1 MEGTAGAGGIR
12 LDLGCGLKKKPG
24 FTGLDRLALPG
35 VDLVCDLDREP
46 IPLAD
51 DSVAEVHTMHFLE
64 HTNDLL
70 AVMQEVW
77 RVCRDGARVDISVPY
92 FNSIGAYRDP
102 THRRFFTWE
111 TFEHFTDSGGVPSFY
126 AEARFRI
133 VGRRLRFW
141 PSTAGRKGAV
151 RFGYLW
157 PLQAVANLWPYLY
170 EHSLLRGIA
179 ASELHVVLE
188 VLKRPAGRRAGPGSR

>member
-1 MEGTAGAGGIR
+1 MK
-12 LDLGCGLKKKPG
+12 LDLGCGLKKKEG

-35 VDLVCDLDREP
+35 VDIVCDLDREP
-46 IPLAD
+46 IPLPD
-51 DSVAEVHTMHFLE
+51 DTVDEVHTMHFLE
-64 HTNDLL
+64 HTADLL

-77 RVCRDGARVDISVPY
+77 RVCSDGARVSIVVPY

-111 TFEHFTDSGGVPSFY
+111 TFEHFTDSGNVPSFY
-126 AEARFRI
+126 ADARFRI
-133 VGRRLRFW
+133 TRRRIRFW
-141 PSTAGRKGAV
+141 PANSNWKGHV

-157 PLQAVANLWPYLY
+157 PLQWLVNLSPYFY

-179 ASELHVVLE
+179 ACELQVELVV
-188 VLKRPAGRRAGPGSR
+188 VKKKGAGRQG

>member
-1 MEGTAGAGGIR
+1 VAPLNASSAAGVR
-12 LDLGCGLKKKPG
+12 LDLGCGLRKEPG

-35 VDLVCDLDREP
+35 VDIVCDLDREA
-46 IPLAD
+46 IPLPD
-51 DSVAEVHTMHFLE
+51 DSVVEVHTRHFLE
-64 HTNDLL
+64 HTADLL
-70 AVMQEVW
+70 AVMQETW
-77 RVCRDGARVDISVPY
+77 RVCRDGARVRIAVPY

-111 TFEHFTDSGGVPSFY
+111 TFEHFTDSGSVPSFY

-133 VGRRLRFW
+133 ARRRLRFW
-141 PSTAGRKGAV
+141 PADTGRRGDL

-157 PLQAVANLWPYLY
+157 PVQALANLWPHFY

-179 ASELHVVLE
+179 ANELEIELVV
-188 VLKRPAGRRAGPGSR
+188 VKKR